1 MAPEVFNVKE
11 TNEEYTNKVDIW
23 ALGLVFAE
31 MLTGKTPEID
41 MTTEK
46 DKRLPK
52 EAGVSR

>member
-52 EAGVSR
+52 